1 MDQTPKRQKITEES
15 IVNDIASSVSE
26 LSSTITSISK
36 NYQVLLR
43 VNNAV
48 ALYMQNAKKRETSF
62 VDEIQS
68 SSKESV
74 EIEQ

>member
-1 MDQTPKRQKITEES
+1 MDQIPKRQKITEES
-15 IVNDIASSVSE
+15 IVNDIAFSVSE

-36 NYQVLLR
+36 NYEVLLK

-68 SSKESV
+68 SSKESI